1 MKSNKFIAAAVAATL
16 ALTSC
21 DKREEQYEQDLINAC
36 NVKAMTGIEVHWRAI
51 SVCTGRDTS
60 GVKKFAS
67 CYVVNIANLPEV
79 DDVRYDD
86 YEFYAM
92 IDGRKVTGGSFIHD
106 GLQAITEN
114 LVYNLV
120 YDQFSHNELNLIIPI
135 DNLYNARFYV
145 DADGNTRELSL
156 GEVYEGIQND

>member
-21 DKREEQYEQDLINAC
+21 DKREEQYELDRINAC
-36 NVKAMTGIEVHWRAI
+36 NVKAMTGIEVAWRAY
-51 SVCTGRDTS
+51 SVCTGLDTS

-120 YDQFSHNELNLIIPI
+120 YAQFSHNELNLIIPI
-135 DNLYNARFYV
+135 DKLYDAKFYV
-145 DADGNTRELSL
+145 DADGNTRELRL
-156 GEVYEGIQND
+156 DEVYEGVQNN

>member
-1 MKSNKFIAAAVAATL
+1 MKINKWIGVAVAATL

-21 DKREEQYEQDLINAC
+21 DKREEQYELDRINAC

-51 SVCTGRDTS
+51 SYCTGLDTS

-135 DNLYNARFYV
+135 DKLYDAKFYV
-145 DADGNTRELSL
+145 DADGNTRELRL
-156 GEVYEGIQND
+156 DEVYEGVQNN